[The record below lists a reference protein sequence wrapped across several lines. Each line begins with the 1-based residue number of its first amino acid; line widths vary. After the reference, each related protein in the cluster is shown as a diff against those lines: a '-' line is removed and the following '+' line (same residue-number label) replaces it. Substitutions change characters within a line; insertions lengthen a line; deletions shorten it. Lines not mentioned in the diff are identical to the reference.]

1 MFVIK
6 RSGLSERVA
15 FDKITKRIR
24 KLAGN
29 LDVNPELV
37 AQKTLA
43 DICDGITTS
52 KLDEISAD
60 ISANMST
67 VHPDY
72 DTLASRIY
80 VSNMQKN
87 LGNPTEDF
95 VVPDRDY
102 LFSYFG
108 LKTMERVYLKKGET
122 PQAMFLRVA
131 RGIHGDQDL
140 ENVKRTYDLLS
151 LKKAIHATPT
161 MVNAGTEFPQ
171 MSSCFLTSIGDSM
184 EEIYGTLQDCA
195 LISKHGGGI
204 GIHAQSIRSK
214 GSAIKSTGGKS
225 DGIIPM
231 LRVFNATAR
240 YANQAGVRKGSFAIY
255 MEPWHPDIFEFL
267 DLKLNQGDE
276 ESRCRDLF
284 LALWVPDAFMR
295 ALEMDD
301 NWALFDPDECP
312 DLYTK
317 HSKEFEDAYF
327 GYLKAGK
334 ARRIVKASLIW
345 SAVLKSQ
352 IETGVPY
359 IMYKD
364 TCNERSNQKNLGTLR
379 GSNLCVAPETLVL
392 TKNGNIPI
400 VQLEN
405 QNVDVWN
412 GEEWSPVIVR
422 KTSDASEL
430 VRIET
435 DTGTYLECTGY
446 HKMILK
452 DETEIPASELKVGD
466 TLINLD
472 DGPFPKVNSI
482 TWSGRTSPTYCFT
495 EPKKH
500 RGVFNGILTS
510 QCTEILEY
518 TSDDEIAVC
527 NLASISLPSCVSGN
541 QFDFEQLLEIS
552 KQLTLNLNRVI
563 DRNYYPV
570 PKARNSNLKHRP
582 IGIGIQGLADVFQ
595 MLDIPFG
602 SEESRILNAMI
613 FETMYYGALSESMRL
628 AKLEGPYESFAGSP
642 ASEGILQFDY
652 SGIGPTMYD
661 WETLK
666 RDICKYGLCNS
677 LLLAPMP
684 TATTSQVL
692 GNNECFEP
700 YTTNMYLRRTLA
712 GEFVIINRHLV
723 KKLQEL
729 GVWNSETK
737 DRIIGDGGSVTN
749 LDIPDGV
756 KEVFKTAWEISP
768 RIIMDMARDR
778 GYFIDQSQSMNLFVE
793 DPTYGKLSSIHMY
806 GWKQGLKTGS
816 YYIRTRPKAKPIQVT
831 LEPAT
836 VCSWES
842 GCLACGS

>member
-15 FDKITKRIR
+15 FDKITIRIR
-24 KLAGN
+24 KLAEN
-29 LDVNPELV
+29 LNVNPELV

-95 VVPDRDY
+95 VVPERDY

-131 RGIHGDQDL
+131 RGIHGDQDI
-140 ENVKRTYDLLS
+140 ENVKKTYDLLS

-267 DLKLNQGDE
+267 ELKLNQGDE

-317 HSKEFEDAYF
+317 HSKEFDDAYF
-327 GYLKAGK
+327 GYLKQGK
-334 ARRIVKASLIW
+334 ARKIVKASSIW
-345 SAVLKSQ
+345 SAVMKSQ

-364 TCNERSNQKNLGTLR
+364 TSNERSNQKNLGTLR
-379 GSNLCVAPETLVL
+379 GSNLC
-392 TKNGNIPI
+392 
-400 VQLEN
+400 
-405 QNVDVWN
+405 
-412 GEEWSPVIVR
+412 
-422 KTSDASEL
+422 
-430 VRIET
+430 
-435 DTGTYLECTGY
+435 
-446 HKMILK
+446 
-452 DETEIPASELKVGD
+452 
-466 TLINLD
+466 
-472 DGPFPKVNSI
+472 
-482 TWSGRTSPTYCFT
+482 
-495 EPKKH
+495 
-500 RGVFNGILTS
+500 
-510 QCTEILEY
+510 TEILEY
-518 TSDDEIAVC
+518 TSDEEIAVC
-527 NLASISLPSCVSGN
+527 NLASISLPSCVSGR
-541 QFDFEQLLEIS
+541 QFDFKQLLEIS

-563 DRNYYPV
+563 DKNYYPV

-595 MLDIPFG
+595 MLDISFG
-602 SEESRILNAMI
+602 SEESRTLNSQI

-628 AKLEGPYESFAGSP
+628 AKREGPYESFTGSP
-642 ASEGILQFDY
+642 ASKGILQFDY

-666 RDICKYGLCNS
+666 TDICRYGLRNS

-737 DRIIGDGGSVTN
+737 DRIIGDGGSVAN
-749 LDIPDGV
+749 IDIPDVV

-831 LEPAT
+831 LEPT
-836 VCSWES
+836 KVCSWEP